1 MQQTTPIPLIRTICL
16 IVLVGL
22 NLRPSMAAIGPLV
35 ESIRRDVG
43 LSFTQVSLL
52 TTLPVIA
59 MGLGCFVS
67 ATMTKRIGF
76 NGVVTI
82 ALVVIALSDALHW
95 FDLGFIGLL
104 VAALGA
110 GIGIAL
116 IQAVLPAFIKHS
128 AGEKTPL
135 LMGFYI
141 AAIMGGA
148 ALSSAISPM
157 VSHYLGWE
165 SALAI
170 WGILAFSGV
179 VVWGM
184 RTRVLPPPS
193 QSRGAHVNFS
203 DMARLPRFWSLAI
216 FFGLGTAGYTCLLA
230 WIPPTFTNLGWTE
243 THAGLALSWLTAIQ
257 VIAGLVFPALAQRMG
272 DRRPVL
278 TLVLL
283 LSVGGFVLL
292 GMAPATTAWL
302 ATALLGLGIGGL
314 FPLSLIITMDHA
326 DEPTLA
332 GQLAAWVQGIGYLI
346 ASASPVVAGLL
357 KDLMGGFEQAWLL
370 LGAIFL
376 GLVVMC
382 LRFDKSQATQ
392 HLRTVSD

>member
-1 MQQTTPIPLIRTICL
+1 
-16 IVLVGL
+16 
-22 NLRPSMAAIGPLV
+22 MAAIGPLV
-35 ESIRRDVG
+35 ESIRQDVG

-52 TTLPVIA
+52 TALPVIA

-67 ATMTKRIGF
+67 ASITKRIGF
-76 NGVVTI
+76 NGVVTL
-82 ALVVIALSDALHW
+82 ALVAIATSDALHW
-95 FDLGFIGLL
+95 FNLGVIGLL
-104 VAALGA
+104 ATALGA

-116 IQAVLPAFIKHS
+116 IQAVLPAFIKQA

-157 VSHYLGWE
+157 VSHHLGWA
-165 SALAI
+165 SALAV
-170 WGILAFSGV
+170 WGILAVLGV

-184 RTRVLPPPS
+184 RTRVLPVPRQP
-193 QSRGAHVNFS
+193 QGVQVGFS
-203 DMARLPRFWSLAI
+203 DLARLPRFWSLAI
-216 FFGLGTAGYTCLLA
+216 FFGLGTAGYTCVLA

-283 LSVGGFVLL
+283 LAVGGFVLL
-292 GMAPATTAWL
+292 GTAPAAMAWL

-326 DEPTLA
+326 DEPALA
-332 GQLAAWVQGIGYLI
+332 GQLAACVQGIGYLI
-346 ASASPVVAGLL
+346 ASASPAIAGLL
-357 KDLMGGFEQAWLL
+357 KDLMGGFEQAWLS
-370 LGAIFL
+370 LGVIFV
-376 GLVVMC
+376 GLVGMC

-392 HLRTVSD
+392 HLRLYLG